1 MYALISQPRTG
12 RATNNWSV
20 ALAVGAGLLGA
31 SLAVT
36 AWGAIGLIVALSLGS
51 ASVAAV
57 VDARSG
63 RIPDHLVAVAALPVT
78 VVVLAEIASGHGGA
92 ALVAVSLGSAAAAG
106 PLLLAHLV
114 TPAAIGFGD
123 VKLAFALGSML
134 GLVDPLLGLVALCVA
149 CGAAAAFGLSTRRP
163 TVPLGPGL
171 VLGAIA
177 ALAIAGQLGGVPRPW
192 R

>member
-36 AWGAIGLIVALSLGS
+36 AWGAIGLIVALSLGA
-51 ASVAAV
+51 ASVAAA

-63 RIPDHLVAVAALPVT
+63 RIPNHLVVATAIPVA
-78 VVVLAEIASGHGGA
+78 VVVLVESADGHGAA
-92 ALVAVSLGSAAAAG
+92 ALLSGSIGPVVFAG
-106 PLLLAHLV
+106 PLLIAHLV
-114 TPAAIGFGD
+114 SPAAIGFGD

-149 CGAAAAFGLSTRRP
+149 CGASAAFGLSTRRR